1 MASVKQQRTA
11 ESIHQTISQLL
22 MREVSDP
29 RLQGVTV
36 TNVIV
41 DPEIMIARIYVNA
54 LGEEERREEVMEG
67 LERANGFIRSQLAR
81 HIRVRT
87 MPELR
92 FLWDETLQRAVRVE
106 SILDSL
112 DIPKATSENDELDDL
127 DLDDVELDPFAEDEN
142 DDSQ

>member
-1 MASVKQQRTA
+1 
-11 ESIHQTISQLL
+11 